1 MEGSGEFPAKAMAI
15 RVDAAATSELNRLS
29 MRTLTFLRR
38 FVLLALVIAG
48 SGLTSCESVDPK
60 IKQARDAAIRM
71 EPRGDYYV
79 GRRYYTWRCRYWGY
93 LRRPGSLWETAKL
106 AIINERN
113 CKQPDRLPEAPDAGL
128 AHGHDHNT
136 EYRMYG
142 SYTGRTIYDPNA
154 DLMLPEF
161 LLSRWEPISQAPGF
175 LFDPREKYNPRTLPP
190 RETSGRG
197 Y

>member
-1 MEGSGEFPAKAMAI
+1 MRRSGWSRKGIIMWGAGITPG
-15 RVDAAATSELNRLS
+15 AAVTGGIS
-29 MRTLTFLRR
+29 
-38 FVLLALVIAG
+38 AG
-48 SGLTSCESVDPK
+48 
-60 IKQARDAAIRM
+60 
-71 EPRGDYYV
+71 RGA
-79 GRRYYTWRCRYWGY
+79 
-93 LRRPGSLWETAKL
+93 LWETAKL

-142 SYTGRTIYDPNA
+142 NYSGRTIYDPNA

-161 LLSRWEPISQAPGF
+161 VHSRWEPISQAPGF

-190 RETSGRG
+190 HETSGRG

>member
-1 MEGSGEFPAKAMAI
+1 MAI
-15 RVDAAATSELNRLS
+15 RVDAAATSALSRFS

-38 FVLLALVIAG
+38 FALIAIVIAC

-60 IKQARDAAIRM
+60 IKQARDAAIQM

-93 LRRPGSLWETAKL
+93 LRRPGYLWETAKL

-142 SYTGRTIYDPNA
+142 NYTGRTIYDPNA

-161 LLSRWEPISQAPGF
+161 LLGRWEPITQAPGF

-190 RETSGRG
+190 HETSGRG